1 MGKITICAVDEHNS
15 GYSWTN
21 RIKLRSAHP
30 KNIIPA
36 ILGQI
41 E

>member
-21 RIKLRSAHP
+21 RIKLRSALMM
-30 KNIIPA
+30 NTIPV